1 MSGDTEVRTT
11 RLGVAV
17 AINVAIVITQIVVGL
32 YAHSISLISDAAHNL
47 TDVAAIGLAAF
58 ALQLTRRPATSRR
71 SYGWH
76 RGTILAAQ
84 ANAAL
89 ILAVA
94 AGIFYEGIRRVID
107 PPVVHAV
114 PVIIVALG
122 AFVANAIAAAV
133 VRDPHRHDHDHRHIA
148 QAEHHHERPDLN
160 IQAVMLHLA
169 SDAAASF
176 GVAASGVVIWLTGGW
191 RWLDPGV
198 SLAIGALIAWH
209 AWHLLR
215 SSNAVLLE
223 ATPEG
228 LEPLDLHHAMLDVD
242 GVDAVHDLHVWSLSS
257 RYTALSAHVVVHDG
271 STLAEAQAVAVVVRG
286 MLASRF
292 GIDHSTLELEEV
304 ACADNGAHCE
314 QF

>member
-1 MSGDTEVRTT
+1 MSGDTEERTT
-11 RLGVAV
+11 RLAIAV
-17 AINVAIVITQIVVGL
+17 AINVAIVITQVIVGL

-89 ILAVA
+89 ILAVT
-94 AGIFYEGIRRVID
+94 AGIIYEGIRRVIN
-107 PPVVHAV
+107 PPAVNALPVVV
-114 PVIIVALG
+114 VALG
-122 AFVANAIAAAV
+122 AFVANAMSAVV
-133 VRDPHRHDHDHRHIA
+133 VRDPHRHDLEHGHDA
-148 QAEHHHERPDLN
+148 EAEHHHERPDLN
-160 IQAVMLHLA
+160 MQAVMLHLA
-169 SDAAASF
+169 SDAAASL
-176 GVAASGVVIWLTGGW
+176 GVAGSGAIIWLTGGW
-191 RWLDPGV
+191 HWLDPAV

-209 AWHLLR
+209 AWRLLR

-223 ATPEG
+223 STPEG
-228 LEPLDLHHAMLDVD
+228 LEPLDLHLAMLEVD
-242 GVDAVHDLHVWSLSS
+242 GVAAVHDLHVWALSS

-271 STLAEAQAVAVVVRG
+271 SSLAEAQSVAMTVRG
-286 MLASRF
+286 MLAQRF

-304 ACADNGAHCE
+304 ACADNGAHCDHV
-314 QF
+314 